1 MLIWD
6 GLQVQIPQT
15 MEPATLDRGFIR
27 LFGSELPTVDFRFG
41 LEKGPFDRHKDGH
54 RILRATGLAKETLEP
69 CGEPWADGLPGI
81 LYNSSR
87 LYVLQFRES
96 LGVVAALFSEP
107 PPPDMVRII
116 FASLN
121 WFPPGTWRRWCCYD
135 LTFETPPD
143 YALHKAVFNPGNFHF
158 TFTNGSR
165 KLLFN
170 RLAPANVL
178 LADTNL
184 VSWCKQNQRYALA
197 GSTTILSVSD
207 TEADIF
213 IKPSFLFRTLP
224 WLPGLGLP
232 LRGKIRHVVEENK
245 ILMVAEQGPK
255 MTDITYQRILAGYAI
270 THHSV

>member
-6 GLQVQIPQT
+6 GLQVQIPVR
-15 MEPATLDRGFIR
+15 MEPATLDRGYIR
-27 LFGSELPTVDFRFG
+27 LFGAKRPTVDFRFG
-41 LEKGPFDRHKDGH
+41 AEKNPFDPHKDGR
-54 RILRATGLAKETLEP
+54 RILRAAGLAKETLES
-69 CGEPWADGLPGI
+69 CSEPWTDDLPGI

-107 PPPDMVRII
+107 PPPDMVQII
-116 FASLN
+116 FTSLN

-143 YALHKAVFNPGNFHF
+143 YTIHKAVFNPGRFHL
-158 TFTNGSR
+158 TFTKGSR
-165 KLLFN
+165 KLIFD

-178 LADTNL
+178 LANTNL
-184 VSWCKQNQRYALA
+184 VSWCKHNQRYA
-197 GSTTILSVSD
+197 SDDTTILSVND

-213 IKPSFLFRTLP
+213 MKPSFLSRTLP

-232 LRGKIRHVVEENK
+232 LRGRIRHVLEENK

-255 MTDITYQRILAGYAI
+255 MTDTHYQRILASYAI
-270 THHSV
+270 TPSV